1 MNIDLQNLQN
11 NYASKLGALEANNT
25 LQQVQIDQ
33 LTKENADLKKQLEDL
48 KAKQADATQAD
59 TARED

>member
-1 MNIDLQNLQN
+1 MNIDLQKLQN
-11 NYASKLGALEANNT
+11 NYASKLGVLESNAT
-25 LQQVQIDQ
+25 LLEVQIDQ

-59 TARED
+59 TAKED

>member
-11 NYASKLGALEANNT
+11 HYASKLGVLEANAT
-25 LQQVQIDQ
+25 LQEVQIDQ

-48 KAKQADATQAD
+48 KNKQAD
-59 TARED
+59 TAKED